1 MSVTT
6 IKTGKSTTKS
16 AINETIIGEISGISE
31 TEQCTL
37 WSDIQK
43 KYPHHWVL
51 VKDPVFDEEK
61 LILEKGIVLYA
72 SENRDD
78 ITVELKKIDRL
89 FYAVQY
95 TGEKKKHLF
104 LL

>member
-1 MSVTT
+1 MSVTPV
-6 IKTGKSTTKS
+6 KTGKSKIKPATK
-16 AINETIIGEISGISE
+16 ETVTGISE
-31 TEQCTL
+31 TEQYTL

-43 KYPHHWVL
+43 KYPRHWVL
-51 VKDPVFDEEK
+51 VKNPVFDEEK

-89 FYAVQY
+89 FYSVQY
-95 TGEKKKHLF
+95 TGEKGKHLF